1 MFLDDLKSYGEELA
15 GDVTKSLGTAIKNQ
29 TNKSLNIDTSTRSAS
44 VVPQPDFTAKAA
56 EMAQASAA
64 YAQSNMGMILLGVA
78 AVIGI
83 YLVVRK

>member
-56 EMAQASAA
+56 EMTQASAA

>member
-29 TNKSLNIDTSTRSAS
+29 TNKSLNIDTSTRSTS

>member
-56 EMAQASAA
+56 EMAQASAD